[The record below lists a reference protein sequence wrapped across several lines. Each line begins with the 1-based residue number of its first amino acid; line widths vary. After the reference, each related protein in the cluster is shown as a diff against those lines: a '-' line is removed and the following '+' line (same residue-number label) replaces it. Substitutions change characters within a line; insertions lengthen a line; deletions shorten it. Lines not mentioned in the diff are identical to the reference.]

1 MESNNATNTVGPD
14 LGANN
19 FGTSNNALGVD
30 APMSFDPPSFNVD
43 APLTFNAPND
53 FNAPNTFNAPSN
65 DNVGAPS
72 NISFNQGLAGKP
84 IQLSA
89 PATKSPPKPVP
100 RLAFWLAI
108 AIAVVF
114 LVALAAV
121 LAYFLTAKP
130 SCASCA
136 ISGAPSGGPNGVN
149 WVACNNEQCQGTA
162 AITGT
167 GKYCAV
173 FGVVSVTP
181 DSKHTLNGDQ
191 IRAALNA
198 STGVDPGSG
207 TTDTTWQAFASYCT
221 TNTCVGFSQDATTN
235 TYYPCL
241 ANPNGSNVTSN
252 GTVPGTTE
260 GGHLWTMVTS

>member
-1 MESNNATNTVGPD
+1 MESNNATNTMGPD

-30 APMSFDPPSFNVD
+30 APMSFDPPSINVD
-43 APLTFNAPND
+43 APNN

-65 DNVGAPS
+65 NNNAGAPS

-84 IQLSA
+84 IQLSS
-89 PATKSPPKPVP
+89 KSPPKPVP

-108 AIAVVF
+108 AIAAVF

-136 ISGAPSGGPNGVN
+136 ISGAPSGGPSGIN

-167 GKYCAV
+167 GTYCAV
-173 FGVVSVTP
+173 FGGVQAKPQSTV
-181 DSKHTLNGDQ
+181 LNGDQ
-191 IRAALNA
+191 IRAALTA

-207 TTDTTWQAFASYCT
+207 TADTTWQAFASHCT
-221 TNTCVGFSQDATTN
+221 NNTCVGFSQDANTN

-241 ANPNGSNVTSN
+241 ANPNGDDTITSG
-252 GTVPGTTE
+252 GTPPSE
-260 GGHLWTMVTS
+260 GGHLWTIVTS